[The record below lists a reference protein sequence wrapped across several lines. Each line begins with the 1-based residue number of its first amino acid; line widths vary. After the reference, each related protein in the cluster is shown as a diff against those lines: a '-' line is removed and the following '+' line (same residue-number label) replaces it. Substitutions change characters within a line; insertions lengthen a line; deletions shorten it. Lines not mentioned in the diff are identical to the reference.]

1 MKNEEQQVFNLY
13 VHQFALW
20 TAFRAVQRAFAK
32 TEVLKDI
39 LDGLDLEQ
47 EVDKLRRVTLDENKY
62 DKWHSEFIQ
71 KIFNS
76 PKSKKLNVKMTYGRA
91 AKMIAIYIKTIQ
103 ILRDPESN
111 LAQFAHPPIDKK
123 LLAALNEKFPN
134 SFLGISNLSWTK
146 FDQKSYYEII
156 QILRKIQKEQSYPY
170 FWMIE
175 KYWAL

>member
-47 EVDKLRRVTLDENKY
+47 EVNKLKRVTLDENKY

-71 KIFNS
+71 KIINS
-76 PKSKKLNVKMTYGRA
+76 PKSKKLKVKMTYGRA
-91 AKMIAIYIKTIQ
+91 AKMIAIYFKASQ

-123 LLAALNEKFPN
+123 LLATLKEKFPN
-134 SFLGISNLSWTK
+134 SFLGISNLTWTK
-146 FDQKSYYEII
+146 FDQKSYYDII
-156 QILRKIQKEQSYPY
+156 QILRKIQKELSYPY